1 MTDEE
6 LIEEKKEK
14 RRKYHR
20 EYMREYNK
28 TGKGKEYN
36 YAHVKEYRNK
46 HKKPHS
52 NRPQRI
58 SEYRQVIVSFLIAR
72 DGLVCGFCGET
83 LEDSKIHIDHI
94 IPVAL
99 GGLNVMSNLRLAH
112 PTCNLKEAHKIR
124 KITSGY

>member
-1 MTDEE
+1 MANKKSPEE
-6 LIEEKKEK
+6 ILEAK
-14 RRKYHR
+14 RKYR
-20 EYMREYNK
+20 RDYMREYNK
-28 TGKGKEYN
+28 TEKGRAYN
-36 YAHVKEYRNK
+36 IKHAKEYRNIN
-46 HKKPHS
+46 KKSHG
-52 NRPQRI
+52 NRPQRT

-112 PTCNLKEAHKIR
+112 PTCNLKDAHKIR